1 MDLKTGDLDIETQ
14 KFLVIATTFKQL
26 GILASIFSCVDLLII
41 RRSQISS
48 KTGDLDLDLQAKI
61 GIKL

>member
-26 GILASIFSCVDLLII
+26 GILASNLSCVLII